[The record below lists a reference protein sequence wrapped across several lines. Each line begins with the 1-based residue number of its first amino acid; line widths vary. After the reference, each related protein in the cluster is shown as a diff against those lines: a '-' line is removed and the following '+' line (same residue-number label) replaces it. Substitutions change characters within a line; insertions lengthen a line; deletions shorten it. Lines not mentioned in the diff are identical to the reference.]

1 VTTSGQKLLTLGVA
15 GLSDGIP
22 LIALLVG
29 LIALPAGID
38 IVRTRL
44 RTVAEKNNTTSDFP
58 TAAALRGSL
67 IGAIAGLIPAVGNT
81 VCSQLAWRIE
91 KYFSDADSHSLR
103 RLTSAEAA
111 NNSSA
116 VAVMLPL
123 MMFGIPIVSSEVVLF
138 SILQSNGWMASMV
151 TRELLLMLAMAFL
164 LSAVVSWILC
174 GFNVQRLVQGI
185 SKYATLVV
193 VFTLVAASFGVIST
207 GMASYSGW
215 FYSIILALAGIIGI
229 LGRRLDFTP
238 LVLSFLVA
246 PTLVTGISTL
256 TQLYL

>member
-1 VTTSGQKLLTLGVA
+1 
-15 GLSDGIP
+15 
-22 LIALLVG
+22 
-29 LIALPAGID
+29 
-38 IVRTRL
+38 
-44 RTVAEKNNTTSDFP
+44 
-58 TAAALRGSL
+58 
-67 IGAIAGLIPAVGNT
+67 VGNT

-91 KYFSDADSHSLR
+91 KYFSDADHHHHSLR

-116 VAVMLPL
+116 IAVMLPL

-138 SILQSNGWMASMV
+138 SILQANGWMSSMV